1 VRITPAEAS
10 YMRDW
15 RLTWWP
21 VCNPKAVAEQGNAK
35 TKLVDEKDINWP

>member
-1 VRITPAEAS
+1 
-10 YMRDW
+10 MRDW

-35 TKLVDEKDINWP
+35 TKFVDEQDINWP